1 MSDKVQNLIDAQ
13 EELYPTMYRG
23 GGRPNIPASLI
34 PELVEWLM
42 SDRQYAGSD
51 RQDIDSVGGV
61 FYWFGE
67 CCEEY
72 EGVTR
77 TLTAA
82 LEAFNERDD
91 KCKEL
96 AEELN
101 NLPGGPLWPGGVKGD
116 DKPEQQEVKPD
127 LADGRIRGLLNCVRS
142 CVRIVDNF
150 LVVHQD
156 QKPGADVLKS
166 LKRRVES
173 QYKMATKVAV
183 YGSRIDS
190 VKDDKPGWSNPPTNR
205 GCVHCPGGILVKME
219 WVGENC
225 LSICN
230 KCGELHIWRG
240 IGWELKYPD
249 EVGEKA
255 VGNTK

>member
-183 YGSRIDS
+183 YGSR
-190 VKDDKPGWSNPPTNR
+190 
-205 GCVHCPGGILVKME
+205 
-219 WVGENC
+219 
-225 LSICN
+225 
-230 KCGELHIWRG
+230 
-240 IGWELKYPD
+240 
-249 EVGEKA
+249 
-255 VGNTK
+255 